1 MAFKY
6 LIIHTV
12 LLGSYLSVAPL
23 VSAEPASLSN
33 ELTLHIPVIQYQDQ
47 HLWANLDYVESTDGA
62 FYFKL
67 RDYGRLADTDIP
79 PSVNPLALVTEGF
92 PPRIVDVSATSAR
105 LTFISSIPLACSV
118 VYGKNLKFGSVA
130 TDLNM
135 AGGAI
140 IDHNPILI
148 NLEPDTQ
155 YYYRVQGSDAQG
167 KLYWGPASSFSTEP
181 ANEQPANFLALS
193 NGATITAVSSNFSGA
208 ANNKTWGAN
217 SAIDGSAATAWS
229 SAGDGSNAFIT
240 IALAQAQ
247 HINTLRVWSRSMRD
261 GSAKILSFTVT
272 MDTGEVLGPF
282 NLPDTQKAYDFLIDR
297 TSSSVRLDVKDSTGG
312 NTGLVEIEA
321 F

>member
-1 MAFKY
+1 
-6 LIIHTV
+6 
-12 LLGSYLSVAPL
+12 
-23 VSAEPASLSN
+23 
-33 ELTLHIPVIQYQDQ
+33 
-47 HLWANLDYVESTDGA
+47 
-62 FYFKL
+62 
-67 RDYGRLADTDIP
+67 
-79 PSVNPLALVTEGF
+79 
-92 PPRIVDVSATSAR
+92 
-105 LTFISSIPLACSV
+105 V
-118 VYGKNLKFGSVA
+118 VYGKTLNFGSVA
-130 TDLNM
+130 TDPNM
-135 AGGAI
+135 KGGAI

-167 KLYWGPASSFSTEP
+167 KLYWSPASSFTTIS
-181 ANEQPANFLALS
+181 ANEQPENFLSLN
-193 NGATITAVSSNFSGA
+193 NGATIISVSSNFSGV
-208 ANNKTWGAN
+208 ANNQTWGAN

-282 NLPDTQKAYDFLIDR
+282 NLPDTQKAYDFSIDR
-297 TSSSVRLDVKDSTGG
+297 TTSSVRLDVKDSTGG